1 MPIETA
7 ADRLA
12 FLSVDEFGAEGSY
25 APSGGGGSPVI
36 AGIFDRPS
44 ISADLNQV
52 ATIDARPTFCCRA
65 ADLPAAADGDAGD
78 QLGVTA
84 EGVFVGT
91 FEVVSIEPDGQGMA
105 LLRLGAL
112 V

>member
-12 FLSVDEFGAEGSY
+12 FLSVDEFGAAGLY
-25 APSGGGGSPVI
+25 APAAGGGSVAL

-44 ISADLNQV
+44 ISTDLNQV
-52 ATIDARPTFCCRA
+52 ASIDARPTFCCRL
-65 ADLPAAADGDAGD
+65 ADLPAGADGDAGD
-78 QLGVTA
+78 QLIVAG
-84 EGVFVGT
+84 EGG

-112 V
+112 A

>member
-25 APSGGGGSPVI
+25 APAAGGGATTLP
-36 AGIFDRPS
+36 GILDRPT
-44 ISADLNQV
+44 IAAALND
-52 ATIDARPTFCCRA
+52 AASLDARPTFLCRQ
-65 ADLPAAADGDAGD
+65 ADLPATADADAGD
-78 QLGVTA
+78 QLTVTGVGA
-84 EGVFVGT
+84 
-91 FEVVSIEPDGQGMA
+91 FEVTSIEPDGQGMA
-105 LLRLGAL
+105 LLRLGAI

>member
-12 FLSVDEFGAEGSY
+12 FLGVDEFGAEGSY
-25 APSGGGGSPVI
+25 APAAGGGATTI

-52 ATIDARPTFCCRA
+52 ASIDARPTFYCRH
-65 ADLPAAADGDAGD
+65 ADLPAGADGDAGD
-78 QLGVTA
+78 QLTVA
-84 EGVFVGT
+84 AVGA

-112 V
+112 A

>member
-7 ADRLA
+7 ADRLV
-12 FLSVDEFGAEGSY
+12 FLSVEEFGAEGTY
-25 APSGGGGSPVI
+25 APAAGGGSTTI

-44 ISADLNQV
+44 ISTDLNQV
-52 ATIDARPTFCCRA
+52 ASLDARPTFCCRA
-65 ADLPAAADGDAGD
+65 ADLPAGADGDAGD
-78 QLGVTA
+78 QLTVTG
-84 EGVFVGT
+84 EGA

-112 V
+112 A

>member
-12 FLSVDEFGAEGSY
+12 FLSTDEFGAEGSY
-25 APSGGGGSPVI
+25 APAAGGGSTTI

-44 ISADLNQV
+44 ISTDLNQ
-52 ATIDARPTFCCRA
+52 AASLDARPTFYCRE
-65 ADLPAAADGDAGD
+65 ADLPGVADGDAGD
-78 QLGVTA
+78 QLTVAG
-84 EGVFVGT
+84 EGA

-105 LLRLGAL
+105 LLRLGA
-112 V
+112 VA